1 MFSGYRSLPKYERRE
16 RINVGF
22 FVFSEVSFRNGYVL
36 RTVSERDRHVLRLFT
51 TVTCCINTNLDRI
64 TCRSIEEGTASIGIL
79 VQLVGR
85 FKGRCLST
93 AKQAVI
99 VTTAIDL

>member
-1 MFSGYRSLPKYERRE
+1 MAMFCELSQNGIDMSSVCLQQLL
-16 RINVGF
+16 V
-22 FVFSEVSFRNGYVL
+22 VSIR
-36 RTVSERDRHVLRLFT
+36 
-51 TVTCCINTNLDRI
+51 NLDRI